1 MVVKFK
7 ALRLEHVLL
16 AGVALLLGGIGLFA
30 TFWMNLNQTNESDL
44 KYLRHSREVIQSL
57 SEFKIVLLE
66 LELSERDYLI
76 TGREPFL
83 ERHGKYRSDLLQ
95 RHRVLSE
102 MVADNPQQTVRASA
116 LAPLLKARLAL
127 SDQLLGQ
134 RDDFGLSGT
143 QPLIAQGFDE
153 VHNGRIDEVLWQMQ
167 AEEAHLLKVR
177 RDKFDLSM
185 GKRKSLAMLS
195 VAIILGLLIALMA
208 WVRQELRRRRR
219 HVRQLDRFAHIDL
232 VTGLPNR
239 RQFLLTA
246 STMLALAQRQQ
257 GMLAVMMM
265 DLDGFKGVNDLYGH
279 DVGDKLLIE
288 VGQRLQASI
297 RASDLVARFGGDEF
311 AIIMSEVDNLD
322 HVRGLAQKLITAIGA
337 PYMLGAAQSDRVGVS
352 IGIACFPEHG
362 DDVDILLKH
371 ADQALYE
378 SKRTGRRRYTF
389 YNATLQEMEQA

>member
-1 MVVKFK
+1 MRFK
-7 ALRLEHVLL
+7 APRLEHVLL

-30 TFWMNLNQTNESDL
+30 TFWMNLNQANESDL

-57 SEFKIVLLE
+57 NEFKIVLLE

-83 ERHGKYRSDLLQ
+83 ERHSKYRSDLLQ

-102 MVADNPQQTVRASA
+102 MVADNPQQTVRVSA

-167 AEEAHLLKVR
+167 TEEARLLKAR

-185 GKRKSLAMLS
+185 GKRKSLATVS
-195 VAIILGLLIALMA
+195 VAIILLLMGVLIW
-208 WVRQELRRRRR
+208 WVRRELRRRRL
-219 HVRQLDRFAHIDL
+219 HVRQLDRAAHLDHI
-232 VTGLPNR
+232 TGLANR
-239 RQFLLTA
+239 RQFMVV
-246 STMLALAQRQQ
+246 SGTMLALTQRQQ
-257 GMLAVMMM
+257 GMMAVMVLDM
-265 DLDGFKGVNDLYGH
+265 DGFKNVNDTYGH
-279 DVGDKLLIE
+279 DVGDQLLME
-288 VGQRLQASI
+288 VGRRLKATI

-311 AIIMSEVDNLD
+311 AIVMSELGDVEDAR
-322 HVRGLAQKLITAIGA
+322 HLAQKLIKVIGEA
-337 PYMLGAAQSDRVGVS
+337 YVLNAVRCDSVGVS
-352 IGIACFPEHG
+352 IGIAWYPDHG
-362 DDVDILLKH
+362 EDVATLLQH
-371 ADQALYE
+371 ADEALYE
-378 SKRTGRRRYTF
+378 SKRAGRRRYTI
-389 YNATLQEMEQA
+389 YQANIRKLEQA

>member
-1 MVVKFK
+1 MAVSFK
-7 ALRLEHVLL
+7 APRLEYVLL

-30 TFWMNLNQTNESDL
+30 TFWMHLNQANESDL
-44 KYLRHSREVIQSL
+44 KYLRHSREVIQSMN
-57 SEFKIVLLE
+57 EFKIVLLE

-76 TGREPFL
+76 TGRDPFL
-83 ERHGKYRSDLLQ
+83 ENHTRYRNELLQ
-95 RHRVLSE
+95 RHHALSG
-102 MVADNPQQTVRASA
+102 MVADNPQQAARANA

-127 SDQLLGQ
+127 SEQLLGQ
-134 RDDFGLSGT
+134 RDDYGLSGA
-143 QPLIAQGFDE
+143 QPLLAQGLDH
-153 VHNGRIDEVLWQMQ
+153 VHNGRIDAVLRQMQ
-167 AEEAHLLKVR
+167 IEEARLLKAR

-185 GKRKSLAMLS
+185 GKRKSLALLS

-208 WVRQELRRRRR
+208 WVRQELQRRRRR
-219 HVRQLDRFAHIDL
+219 FRQLNHFAHIDL
-232 VTGLPNR
+232 ITGLPNR

-246 STMLALAQRQQ
+246 GTMLALAQRQQ
-257 GMLAVMMM
+257 GMLAVMML
-265 DLDGFKGVNDLYGH
+265 DLDGFKGINDSYGH
-279 DVGDKLLIE
+279 EVGDRLLHE

-311 AIIMSEVDNLD
+311 AVVMSEVDNLE

-337 PYMLGAAQSDRVGVS
+337 PYMLGAAQSDSVGVS

-362 DDVDILLKH
+362 DDVDILLQY

-389 YNATLQEMEQA
+389 YNATLQEMKQA